1 MSVLIDRVTSPHFPN
16 ARPEVAVPNTN
27 AVMIDEVNGSYIGIV
42 RARAS
47 AGNEIPASAT
57 FVAGDR
63 STNGATTRRS
73 VNTAPATTAAAPAN
87 EATTATANEN

>member
-27 AVMIDEVNGSYIGIV
+27 AVMIINGSYIGIV

-63 STNGATTRRS
+63 STNGATPRRS